1 MRFATIADLRLVARL
16 ASRNVTRHKARAGMT
31 VGAITFGVAAMILSG
46 GFVRD
51 IYAQLAE
58 ATIHSQSG
66 HIQIAKAG
74 YFGSGSRSPE
84 KYVIAS
90 LDGAREL
97 ASAQPET
104 ADVMARL
111 SLTGLLSN
119 GRADTPIVGEGVEP
133 AKEAALGTYLRI
145 VEGRALEDGD
155 RDGALIGYG
164 VARALNLK
172 PGDTATVVASTG
184 GGAMNTAEV
193 RVIGIFQSLSRDYDA
208 RAVRV
213 PLAVAQELLDS
224 KGANVLVVSLHRTSS
239 TDSVAAR
246 LRRKAAEA
254 GLEVK
259 TWQEL
264 NDFYPKTVELYE
276 RQFGILQLIIFA
288 MVLLSVMNTVNM
300 SVFERLGEFGTMRAL
315 GNRGLGVFG
324 LVVAENALLG
334 AAGALLGAFVGIF
347 LASIISIFGISMPPP
362 PNADVGYVARIRV
375 VPSVVA
381 AACAI
386 GFLATVLASIFP
398 AMRVARGSVVDAL
411 RQNV

>member
-1 MRFATIADLRLVARL
+1 MRFATTADLRLVARL

-90 LDGAREL
+90 LDSARQL
-97 ASAQPET
+97 ASAQPE
-104 ADVMARL
+104 ALDVMARL

-172 PGDTATVVASTG
+172 PGDTATIVASTG

-193 RVIGIFQSLSRDYDA
+193 RVIGIFQSFSRDYDA
-208 RAVRV
+208 RAVRI

-224 KGANVLVVSLHRTSS
+224 RGANVLVVSLHRTSS
-239 TDSVAAR
+239 TDVVAAR
-246 LRRKAAEA
+246 IRKQAAEA

-276 RQFGILQLIIFA
+276 RQFGVLQLIIFA

-300 SVFERLGEFGTMRAL
+300 SVFERIGEFGTMRAL
-315 GNRGLGVFG
+315 GNRGRGVFA
-324 LVVAENALLG
+324 LVVAENAVLG
-334 AAGALLGAFVGIF
+334 VAGALLGAFVGIL
-347 LASIISIFGISMPPP
+347 LAAVISIFGISMPPP
-362 PNADVGYVARIRV
+362 PNADVGYVARIRI

-381 AACAI
+381 TACVI